1 MRCKNC
7 GWENPANKQ
16 KCEKCNAPLSGSMIE
31 GNNNN
36 ANHSSYTSA
45 IAENLKG
52 TIPETGGVT
61 DNDESP
67 IGLGQSCSN
76 CGYPVSPVMN
86 ACPNCGEP
94 IDKSAPGDGRAPHPA
109 PGTCRQCRKPIQKG
123 VKFCPYCGTPAQAQ
137 SYNRPKMGTVNAWE
151 SPQQG
156 TFCTLKPIAW
166 RGEGVTYNP
175 ISYSGTEIA
184 LNRANTDPNNQT
196 ITSRE
201 QAVLICEGGSW
212 YIEDRSEQHTTL
224 IRITKRT
231 KLESGDVIVLGNRLF
246 EFKD

>member
-1 MRCKNC
+1 M
-7 GWENPANKQ
+7 
-16 KCEKCNAPLSGSMIE
+16 
-31 GNNNN
+31 
-36 ANHSSYTSA
+36 
-45 IAENLKG
+45 
-52 TIPETGGVT
+52 
-61 DNDESP
+61 
-67 IGLGQSCSN
+67 
-76 CGYPVSPVMN
+76 
-86 ACPNCGEP
+86 
-94 IDKSAPGDGRAPHPA
+94 
-109 PGTCRQCRKPIQKG
+109 
-123 VKFCPYCGTPAQAQ
+123 
-137 SYNRPKMGTVNAWE
+137 
-151 SPQQG
+151 
-156 TFCTLKPIAW
+156 
-166 RGEGVTYNP
+166 TYNP

>member
-31 GNNNN
+31 DNNTNRP
-36 ANHSSYTSA
+36 SYSSA

-52 TIPETGGVT
+52 TVPEGGV
-61 DNDESP
+61 NDEERPTGS
-67 IGLGQSCSN
+67 GASCTN

-86 ACPNCGEP
+86 VCPNCGEP
-94 IDKSAPGDGRAPHPA
+94 IDKSAPGGGRAPHPA
-109 PGTCRQCRKPIQKG
+109 PGTCRQCGKPIQEG
-123 VKFCPYCGTPAQAQ
+123 VKFCPYCGNPAQAQ

-201 QAVLICEGGSW
+201 QAVLIREGGSW

-224 IRITKRT
+224 IRVTKRT